1 MVKGTVH
8 LERRR
13 GEELASSSAPDQP
26 ELEGKWV
33 EAIAAVNTAADAL
46 TSRLGRIKELEAS
59 LRESEVMRA
68 ETMEALKQR

>member
-1 MVKGTVH
+1 M
-8 LERRR
+8 
-13 GEELASSSAPDQP
+13 
-26 ELEGKWV
+26 
-33 EAIAAVNTAADAL
+33 EALAAVNTAADAL